1 MYDVPLVIMASFI
14 DSKVSSMEMCTHPNL
29 PINIPNPTPI

>member
-14 DSKVSSMEMCTHPNL
+14 DSKVSSIGDVYSPQFANQHS
-29 PINIPNPTPI
+29 